1 MNKIIYRVLID
12 ETKRLR
18 HINHVLMQ
26 RLKRVYRYSN
36 KNVRNVCVGCQILP
50 KNIDTRFPVNSKYLS
65 SQKVIKKNM
74 IFYFFFIIFYYI

>member
-1 MNKIIYRVLID
+1 MNKIIYRILID

-50 KNIDTRFPVNSKYLS
+50 KNIDTRFPANSKYLS
-65 SQKVIKKNM
+65 SQKVITLKK
-74 IFYFFFIIFYYI
+74 I

>member
-1 MNKIIYRVLID
+1 
-12 ETKRLR
+12 
-18 HINHVLMQ
+18 MQ

-65 SQKVIKKNM
+65 SQKVINIKKNM
-74 IFYFFFIIFYYI
+74 IFYFSFLLHFYYSTFNIQYF